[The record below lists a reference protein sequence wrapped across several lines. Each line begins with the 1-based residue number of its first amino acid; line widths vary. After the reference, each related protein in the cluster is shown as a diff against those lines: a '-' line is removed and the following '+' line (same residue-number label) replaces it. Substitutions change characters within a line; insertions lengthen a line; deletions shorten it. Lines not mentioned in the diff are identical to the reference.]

1 MLKYQSVNLST
12 EILESVLDEQYQA
25 FLKKDLGVTR
35 QILGNLKPAIK
46 SSQIII
52 ITGLRR
58 VGKST
63 LLAQIAKKYYQDK
76 FYFVNFEDERL
87 LNFHS
92 QDFDTLYQTLIGLYG
107 SKKIF
112 LFDEIQNVPQWE
124 RFVRRLHD
132 QGFKF
137 IITGSNA
144 SLLSKEL
151 GNRLT
156 GRYVRIDLYPFS
168 LVEYLSYKNVAI
180 SVSKIL
186 SIKEKGQLLKH
197 LKDYLNQGGIPDFLK
212 YPELPIHKALYD
224 DVLYRDIA
232 TRYKIDNTSNLKELS
247 LFLLSNI
254 SSLISFN
261 KLKDLLKLGSVNT
274 VKSYIEFLEN
284 SWLFF
289 AINKY
294 AYSVKEQQI
303 APKKIY
309 SIDTGLSKSIG
320 FSFSGNTGRFMENLA
335 YLHLRQ
341 NNLSP
346 YYYKTKS
353 GFEVDFFIPQKHL
366 LIQVC
371 QNFDDQTKDREVR
384 ALVDA
389 SIEQPNSKLIII
401 SESISDTIIVDKLKI
416 KVIPLYKW
424 LLTAKIKG
432 GVHI

>member
-1 MLKYQSVNLST
+1 MVKYQSVKLST
-12 EILESVLDEQYQA
+12 EILELVLDEQYKA

-35 QILGNLKPAIK
+35 QILAKLKPAIK

-63 LLAQIAKKYYQDK
+63 LLAQIAKKYFSDK

-87 LNFHS
+87 LNFRS
-92 QDFDTLYQTLIGLYG
+92 QDFDTLYQTLISLYG
-107 SKKIF
+107 SKKVF

-151 GNRLT
+151 GTRLT
-156 GRYVRIDLYPFS
+156 GRSIRIDLYPFS
-168 LVEYLSYKNVAI
+168 FIEYLDYKNI
-180 SVSKIL
+180 PMPTSKIL
-186 SIKEKGQLLKH
+186 STKKSGQLLKQIR
-197 LKDYLNQGGIPDFLK
+197 DYLNQGGIPDFLK
-212 YPELPIHKALYD
+212 YPKLPIHKALYD

-232 TRYKIDNTSNLKELS
+232 TRYKLDNTSNIKELS

-274 VKSYIEFLEN
+274 VKSYIDFLEN

-289 AINKY
+289 TVKKY

-320 FSFSGNTGRFMENLA
+320 FSFSSNTGRFMENLV
-335 YLHLRQ
+335 YLYLRQ
-341 NNLSP
+341 NNLTP
-346 YYYKTKS
+346 FYYKTQT
-353 GFEVDFFIPQKHL
+353 GFEVDFFIPHKRL

-371 QNFDDQTKDREVR
+371 QNLDDQTKDREVR

-389 SIEQPNSKLIII
+389 SKEQPQSKLLII
-401 SESISDTIIVDKLKI
+401 SENIIDTIIVDDQAI
-416 KVIPLYKW
+416 KVIPLFKW
-424 LLTAKIKG
+424 LLTDPIL
-432 GVHI
+432 